1 MKSLS
6 NDQKEQITIYPY
18 ESDFCRLIIMKPE
31 AVFPE
36 AVNVTL
42 EALGYK
48 DRLKFNLDKGIFKWS
63 TIHDH

>member
-18 ESDFCRLIIMKPE
+18 ESEYCKLICL
-31 AVFPE
+31 FPE
-36 AVNVTL
+36 AVNATL

-48 DRLKFNLDKGIFKWS
+48 DRLKFDLDKGIFKWS
-63 TIHDH
+63 SIHDH